1 MNYINDNGDHA
12 TIVEQD
18 GKIKIYSDLSAKG
31 KTYNT
36 IKDAKQNLVAIGFYR
51 KNPLIKNMLRFN

>member
-12 TIVEQD
+12 TIIEQD

-31 KTYNT
+31 KTYDN
-36 IKDAKQNLVAIGFYR
+36 IDDAKHDLVTSGFY
-51 KNPLIKNMLRFN
+51 KENPPIKNMLRFN